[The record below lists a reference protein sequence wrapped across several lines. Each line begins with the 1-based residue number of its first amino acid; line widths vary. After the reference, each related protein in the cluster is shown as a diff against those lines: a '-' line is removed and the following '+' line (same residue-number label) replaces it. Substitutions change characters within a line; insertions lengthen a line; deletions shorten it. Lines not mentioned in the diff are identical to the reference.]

1 MFGIGYVNKKVEPC
15 TKDLLYEA
23 INSKSVADT
32 CALIKRMVNK
42 MEQSTDLKSR
52 KWCEMRIA
60 QAKKTLPVITPLAYF
75 KDNRRCVGNAIQS
88 GLNMLDI
95 DHVDDPRGLWE
106 NIKGKCTAEVLVVHV
121 TPSTRGL
128 RIIFRQPDKSIE
140 EAQADLARELGVTY
154 DGVTKDLARCSF
166 LVPRDYF
173 IVLEEEKL
181 FGAPLPR
188 PLPQMGG
195 EVANGA
201 TLPQSV
207 PQMGA
212 PLPRPLP
219 QMGAP
224 LPRPLPQMGGE
235 TDVPLPQSVP
245 QMGGETVSFPSAFK
259 NIPYSDIIEL
269 LLTHAGY
276 DVTPTEGERNNA
288 LYMLARNLRYVCDFD
303 TQFIISVL
311 PDWGLAPAEI
321 KSTVESAIKSVRMAT
336 MPNVLTQI
344 IQNAQRRAEI
354 QNAEMFRT
362 AFDYNV
368 SEEGLIGEFVKNQP
382 TYLKNAAYLTA
393 MTCFGTL
400 LTRLRGYGPDGRVL
414 APNFMLT
421 VSAPQAT
428 GKSFMKRIMNQILE
442 PIKEEDETQRK
453 KMAEIEK
460 ENRRNRDKEDYEEK
474 EFEGVIR
481 LLPTNTS
488 NRVLLER
495 MDKAKGQHLMIFAEE
510 IDSITKSEK
519 SGKWSEKSDIYRLA
533 YDNSEWGQ
541 DYASENSYHAVV
553 PLYLNLMFS
562 GTPAAVS
569 RFFNDI
575 ENGLITRFM
584 FCNLPDTFG
593 QKRPKIGI
601 MDEDTRKRISEKVH
615 TLYKRMQNVGTED
628 GLHWMDTTKM
638 CEDADEY
645 YDEVQRRMYLCN
657 QDDVC
662 RDLARRRYC
671 NYVVTMMMV
680 ETYLND
686 GVYTESI
693 RDRVIAVVNL
703 ITEQLIANY
712 GDEINKSLNDSV
724 ERQQVSKARSKRFD
738 VLEQLPDRFTSQEYR
753 EALVECGGAST
764 SCGTYLKRLVA
775 GGVVKLVE
783 YGIYEKVV

>member
-1 MFGIGYVNKKVEPC
+1 MFGIGYVTRKVEPC
-15 TKDLLYEA
+15 TKALLSEA
-23 INSKSVADT
+23 IDSKNVADT
-32 CALIKRMVNK
+32 CALIKRMVEK
-42 MEQSTDLKSR
+42 IEQTTDEKAR
-52 KWCEMRIA
+52 KWCETRIT
-60 QAKKTLPVITPLAYF
+60 QAKRSLPCITPMAHF
-75 KDNRRCVGNAIQS
+75 KDYRRSEKNAIPS
-88 GLNMLDI
+88 GLNMLDV
-95 DHVDDPRGLWE
+95 DHVDEPRQLWE
-106 NIKGKCTAEVLVVHV
+106 AVKPKCSVEVLAVHV

-128 RIIFRQPDKSIE
+128 RIIFRQPEGKTIE

-173 IVLEEEKL
+173 IFLDEENLFKAPPSLPKGEETTPPVLSQREGKVNTSATDETSNSSSPSGRSG
-181 FGAPLPR
+181 GAETFK
-188 PLPQMGG
+188 G
-195 EVANGA
+195 
-201 TLPQSV
+201 V
-207 PQMGA
+207 PY
-212 PLPRPLP
+212 
-219 QMGAP
+219 
-224 LPRPLPQMGGE
+224 
-235 TDVPLPQSVP
+235 
-245 QMGGETVSFPSAFK
+245 
-259 NIPYSDIIEL
+259 NDIIEL
-269 LLTHAGY
+269 LLMQAGY
-276 DVTPTEGERNNA
+276 DVTPTAGERNNA

-303 TQFIISVL
+303 AQFVISVL
-311 PDWGLAPAEI
+311 PDWGLAPAEV
-321 KSTVESAIKSVRMAT
+321 KRTVNSAINSVRMAT
-336 MPNVLTQI
+336 MPKVLNEV
-344 IQNAQRRAEI
+344 IQNLQRRIESQSAEI
-354 QNAEMFRT
+354 YKS

-368 SEEGLIGEFVKNQP
+368 SEEGLIGEFVKCQP

-428 GKSFMKRIMNQILE
+428 GKSFMKRIVNQVLE
-442 PIKEEDETQRK
+442 PIKEEDDAQRK

-460 ENRRNRDKEDYEEK
+460 ENRRNKDKEGYEEK
-474 EFEGVIR
+474 EFEGAIR

-488 NRVLLER
+488 NRILLER

-510 IDSITKSEK
+510 IDSITKAEK

-562 GTPAAVS
+562 GTPAAVN

-584 FCNLPDTFG
+584 FVDLPDTFG
-593 QKRPKIGI
+593 QKRPRISV
-601 MDEDTRKRISEKVH
+601 MDEETRKHISEQVH
-615 TLYKRMQNVGTED
+615 ALYKRMQNPGTED
-628 GLHWMDTTKM
+628 GLVWMDTTKM
-638 CEDADEY
+638 CEDADRL

-657 QDDVC
+657 QDDVS

-680 ETYLND
+680 ETYIND
-686 GVYTESI
+686 GVYTDSI

-712 GDEINKSLNDSV
+712 GDEINKSLNESV
-724 ERQQVSKARSKRFD
+724 EKQQTSKARSKKLD
-738 VLEQLPDRFTSQEYR
+738 VLEQLPNQFTAQEYR
-753 EALVECGGAST
+753 EALIAIGGSSST
-764 SCGTYLKRLVA
+764 SGTYLKRLKA
-775 GGVVKLVE
+775 GGIIELIDHGMYRK
-783 YGIYEKVV
+783 I

>member
-1 MFGIGYVNKKVEPC
+1 MTNETNKTLPPLTGGPRGVFGIGYINRKVEPC
-15 TKDLLYEA
+15 TKALLSQA
-23 INSKSVADT
+23 IDSKNVADT
-32 CALIKRMVNK
+32 CALIKRMVEK
-42 MEQSTDLKSR
+42 MEQTTDEKSR
-52 KWCEMRIA
+52 KWCETRIS
-60 QAKKTLPVITPLAYF
+60 QAKKTLPCITPMAYF
-75 KDNRRCVGNAIQS
+75 KDNRRSVNNAIPS

-95 DHVDDPRGLWE
+95 DHVDDPRKLWE
-106 NIKGKCTAEVLVVHV
+106 EVKQKCSVEVLAVHV

-128 RIIFRQPDKSIE
+128 RIIFRQPEGKTIE
-140 EAQADLARELGVTY
+140 QAQAELSRGLGVTF

-173 IVLEEEKL
+173 IFLDEENLFFPPSLPEGEEKS
-181 FGAPLPR
+181 PLSP
-188 PLPQMGG
+188 PEGG
-195 EVANGA
+195 EVSNTIVTDETNKNSSPLGR
-201 TLPQSV
+201 SG
-207 PQMGA
+207 GA
-212 PLPRPLP
+212 PFP
-219 QMGAP
+219 
-224 LPRPLPQMGGE
+224 
-235 TDVPLPQSVP
+235 TD
-245 QMGGETVSFPSAFK
+245 FK
-259 NIPYSDIIEL
+259 GVQYSEIIGL
-269 LLTHAGY
+269 LLSHAGY
-276 DVTPTEGERNNA
+276 DVSPTAGERNNA

-303 TQFIISVL
+303 AQFVASVI
-311 PDWGLAPAEI
+311 PDWGLAPAEVNATI
-321 KSTVESAIKSVRMAT
+321 ESAIKSVRMAS
-336 MPNVLTQI
+336 MPKVLNEI
-344 IQNAQRRAEI
+344 IQNLQRRLEV
-354 QNAEMFRT
+354 QNAELYKT

-428 GKSFMKRIMNQILE
+428 GKSFMKRIMTQILE
-442 PIKEEDETQRK
+442 PIKEEDDAQRK
-453 KMAEIEK
+453 RMTEIEK
-460 ENRRNRDKEDYEEK
+460 ENRRNKDKEGYEEK
-474 EFEGVIR
+474 EFDGAIR
-481 LLPTNTS
+481 ILPTNTS

-495 MDKAKGQHLMIFAEE
+495 MDKANGQHLMIFAEE
-510 IDSITKSEK
+510 IDSITKAEK

-562 GTPAAVS
+562 GTPAAVN

-584 FCNLPDTFG
+584 FVDLPDTFG
-593 QKRPKIGI
+593 QKRPKIVRV
-601 MDEDTRKRISEKVH
+601 DEETRKRISDQVH
-615 TLYKRMQNVGTED
+615 TLYKRMQNPGTED
-628 GLHWMDTTKM
+628 GLFWIDTTKM
-638 CEDADEY
+638 CEDADKY

-724 ERQQVSKARSKRFD
+724 ERQQVSKARSKRLD
-738 VLEQLPDRFTSQEYR
+738 VLEQLPDQFTAQEYR
-753 EALVECGGAST
+753 EALLAIGGAGS
-764 SCGTYLKRLVA
+764 SCGTYLKRLSA
-775 GGVVKLVE
+775 GGVIE
-783 YGIYEKVV
+783 IIDRGIYKKK